1 MKKNAPLSPPAGEDT
16 QPGFT
21 PVNAADGKEVTLAM
35 QDLFV
40 TGHILATGARLVV
53 RHTFVSGEQQPVEI
67 VYAFVLPRDAALR
80 RFKITGKDFAVCSEL
95 QPVEAA
101 RKAYEKGL
109 ADGHLATLAEQ
120 YRDGYVNLSV
130 GNVQPGEQVQVYL
143 EIMAGVDLRDD
154 GLRFRFP
161 FTLAPCYHRN
171 ARMACVDDHTGEIE
185 LPEDEFGDLL
195 LPPFKQDASN
205 LHRVGFDLSVTMP
218 DAIAETASPSHGIRV
233 RAVDASHVRV
243 ASAVG
248 KEVPNRDL
256 VLDVRMQ
263 RSFAGVLGAA
273 GADQR
278 GYFAALIASD
288 RFGKS
293 AAQPRRLVFLVDR
306 SGSMSGEPIAQAR
319 NAVLACLGA
328 LDADDEVGVVAF
340 DNETEASGA
349 RVQKADDATR
359 AALQAFVKR
368 IEVRG
373 GTELLEGIQQAAK
386 LLGQGGDI
394 FILTDGQVSA
404 TEDIIQQAKALGL
417 RLHCLGIGSASQDRF
432 LALLARETGGV
443 NRFMTPHERV
453 DLAALEMFAA
463 VGRPVAAGI
472 RVRIEGLAAA
482 TLSVE
487 PPAMVFAGH
496 PLLVFGEGTAGSGH
510 LIIERD
516 HAEAL
521 TLPLE
526 LRPGKDATTLKLLQG
541 ARLITDLESR
551 QPGSD
556 QGAARN
562 REQKRIAQKLLDLGR
577 QYGLANRSLALVAV
591 VTRAGDH
598 TGVVPRTKIVPVGMP
613 DGTAFDAYFG
623 AQAAPMLYSRAR
635 SGSSTHLCMSTQ
647 GLCAFTSMDTDE
659 TDHSPMMVRTVS
671 DFALSKKP
679 GLAKRVKQAL
689 GFAQN
694 KEAVLVELAGRI
706 MSDGGMP
713 GADTAERLAASAVVL
728 LALLEA
734 AADGHGQA
742 FLAHLARL
750 IKFLTSR
757 MPDAATDEQQAH
769 LASLL
774 AKAKRIEK
782 MPGPWLELCREMI
795 DGNLDAGKAWQAIGR
810 NILPMAV

>member
-1 MKKNAPLSPPAGEDT
+1 MKKNAPLSPPAGEDAK
-16 QPGFT
+16 PGFA
-21 PVNAADGKEVTLAM
+21 PVNAANGQEVTLAM

-40 TGHILATGARLVV
+40 TGHILAAGARLVV
-53 RHTFVSGEQQPVEI
+53 RHTFVSGEKKPVEV

-120 YRDGYVNLSV
+120 YSDGYVNLSV

-161 FTLAPCYHRN
+161 FTLAPCYHRD
-171 ARMACVDDHTGEIE
+171 ARMAAIDEHTGEIE

-195 LPPFKQDASN
+195 LPPFKKVASE
-205 LHRVGFDLSVTMP
+205 LHRVSFDLSVTMP

-233 RAVDASHVRV
+233 RNVDSAHVRV

-263 RSFAGVLGAA
+263 HSFAGVLGAA
-273 GADQR
+273 GADQH
-278 GYFAALIASD
+278 GYFVALIASD
-288 RFGKS
+288 RFGKV
-293 AAQPRRLVFLVDR
+293 AAQPRRVVFLVDR
-306 SGSMSGEPIAQAR
+306 SGSMAGGPIAQAR

-328 LDADDEVGVVAF
+328 LDSDDEVGVVAF
-340 DNETEASGA
+340 DNVAETSGA

-359 AALQAFVKR
+359 TALQAFVKQ
-368 IEVRG
+368 IEARG
-373 GTELLEGIQQAAK
+373 GTELLEGIKQAAG

-394 FILTDGQVSA
+394 FVLTDGQVNA
-404 TEDIIQQAKALGL
+404 TEDIIQQAKSLGI

-472 RVRIEGLAAA
+472 RVRIEGLTSSALPV
-482 TLSVE
+482 T
-487 PPAMVFAGH
+487 PPTMVFAGH
-496 PLLVFGEGTAGSGH
+496 PLLVFGEGTAGNGQ

-516 HAEAL
+516 RAEAM

-541 ARLITDLESR
+541 ARLITDLDCK
-551 QPGSD
+551 QPDSAP
-556 QGAARN
+556 GAARN
-562 REQKRIAQKLLDLGR
+562 REQKRLTQKLMDLGR
-577 QYGLANRSLALVAV
+577 EYGLANRSLALVAV
-591 VTRAGDH
+591 VTRAGDRA
-598 TGVVPRTKIVPVGMP
+598 GVVPQTKIVPVGMP
-613 DGTAFDAYFG
+613 DGTSFDAYFG
-623 AQAAPMLYSRAR
+623 HQPSPMVTKFCMKPSSGTMFSRKLAMAAPPVSCCREPDQNDVDEDILHGRANDLR
-635 SGSSTHLCMSTQ
+635 RDRE
-647 GLCAFTSMDTDE
+647 GL
-659 TDHSPMMVRTVS
+659 
-671 DFALSKKP
+671 
-679 GLAKRVKQAL
+679 
-689 GFAQN
+689 
-694 KEAVLVELAGRI
+694 LVELTGRI
-706 MSDGGMP
+706 QSDGGMP
-713 GADTAERLAASAVVL
+713 GADTQDRIVASALVL

-734 AADGHGQA
+734 AASGQERI
-742 FLAHLARL
+742 FSAH
-750 IKFLTSR
+750 ISR
-757 MPDAATDEQQAH
+757 MIRFLGSQVSRVPTEEMESTICRLLERAEH
-769 LASLL
+769 L
-774 AKAKRIEK
+774 K
-782 MPGPWLELCREMI
+782 MTPGAWLDLCKEYNR
-795 DGNLDAGKAWQAIGR
+795 GNFNVRTAWRCIRGAIQY
-810 NILPMAV
+810 

>member
-1 MKKNAPLSPPAGEDT
+1 MKKNAPLSPPPGEDAK
-16 QPGFT
+16 PGFA
-21 PVNAADGKEVTLAM
+21 PVNAANGKEVTLAM

-40 TGHILATGARLVV
+40 TGHILAAGARLVV
-53 RHTFVSGEQQPVEI
+53 RHTFVSGEKQSVEI

-109 ADGHLATLAEQ
+109 ADGHLATLVEQ

-171 ARMACVDDHTGEIE
+171 ARMTCIDDHTGEIE

-195 LPPFKQDASN
+195 LPPFKQDASS

-233 RAVDASHVRV
+233 RNVDAAHVRV

-248 KEVPNRDL
+248 QEVPNRDL
-256 VLDVRMQ
+256 ILDLRMQ
-263 RSFAGVLGAA
+263 HSLAGVLGAA

-278 GYFAALIASD
+278 GYFAALLASD

-293 AAQPRRLVFLVDR
+293 AAQPRRVVFLVDR

-328 LDADDEVGVVAF
+328 LDADDEIGVVAF
-340 DNETEASGA
+340 DDQVEASSI
-349 RVQKADDATR
+349 RMQKADDATR
-359 AALQAFVKR
+359 AALQAFVKQ
-368 IEVRG
+368 IEARG
-373 GTELLEGIQQAAK
+373 GTELLGGIQEAAK

-394 FILTDGQVSA
+394 VVLTDGQVSA
-404 TEDIIQQAKALGL
+404 TEDIIQQAKTLGL

-443 NRFMTPHERV
+443 NRFMTPRERV

-463 VGRPVAAGI
+463 VGRPVAAGL
-472 RVRIEGLAAA
+472 RVRIEGLASAA
-482 TLSVE
+482 LPVE
-487 PPAMVFAGH
+487 PPTMVFAGH
-496 PLLVFGEGTAGSGH
+496 PLLVFGEGAAGSGR
-510 LIIERD
+510 LVIERD
-516 HAEAL
+516 HSEAL

-551 QPGSD
+551 QPDSGP
-556 QGAARN
+556 GAARN
-562 REQKRIAQKLLDLGR
+562 REQKRLTQKLVDLGR

-591 VTRAGDH
+591 VKRAGDRAG
-598 TGVVPRTKIVPVGMP
+598 GVPKTLVVPVGMP
-613 DGTAFDAYFG
+613 DGTSFDAYFG
-623 AQAAPMLYSRAR
+623 SQPSPSMAHSLKSGCCANFCMDSASSPAFMPPSGPDAAQGNVVYERAP
-635 SGSSTHLCMSTQ
+635 
-647 GLCAFTSMDTDE
+647 
-659 TDHSPMMVRTVS
+659 
-671 DFALSKKP
+671 
-679 GLAKRVKQAL
+679 
-689 GFAQN
+689 
-694 KEAVLVELAGRI
+694 AVGATREDLLVELAGRI
-706 MSDGGMP
+706 KSDGGLP
-713 GADTAERLAASAVVL
+713 GADLAERLAASAVLL
-728 LALLEA
+728 LALLETA
-734 AADGHGQA
+734 TDGQGQA
-742 FLAHLARL
+742 FQAHIARLTKFLTSKRPDAITDEQKAHLARL
-750 IKFLTSR
+750 LARAKH
-757 MPDAATDEQQAH
+757 AEQ
-769 LASLL
+769 
-774 AKAKRIEK
+774 
-782 MPGPWLELCREMI
+782 MPGPWMALCREII
-795 DGNLDAGKAWQAIGR
+795 DGRSKAGKAWRTIGKA
-810 NILPMAV
+810 M